1 MTEPA
6 GPHPAPPPDP
16 PPGHPPLPPTGPP
29 TGPPPPLPPATR
41 WGPPPAYPPPGYGWA
56 PPPPPPSSRR
66 RRWPVILLAVLLA
79 AVVVAA
85 AVLVP
90 RIVSDDND
98 DNDDERSGERTESD
112 PSPAAGLDL
121 DDVQVSE
128 PQRGHESGDLDYP
141 QSPPVGGPHNDI
153 WLDCGVY
160 DEPVPEENVV
170 HDLEHGT
177 IWITYGS
184 GLDADEVDALADA
197 LPQNGILSPYDDL
210 RAPVV
215 VTVWGRQLD
224 LTGADDPRLELFIEQ
239 FGEGV
244 TAPEPFASCAG
255 GATLEQLDQLGLD
268 V

>member
-1 MTEPA
+1 MTEPT

-29 TGPPPPLPPATR
+29 TGPPPPLPPATQ
-41 WGPPPAYPPPGYGWA
+41 GSPPPAYPPPGYGWA
-56 PPPPPPSSRR
+56 PPPPPPSPRR

-90 RIVSDDND
+90 RIVSDDHD
-98 DNDDERSGERTESD
+98 DNDQRAGERTESD
-112 PSPAAGLDL
+112 PGPAAGPDL
-121 DDVQVSE
+121 HDVQVFE
-128 PQRGHESGDLDYP
+128 PQPGHESGDLDYP
-141 QSPPVGGPHNDI
+141 QSPPVGGLHNDV

-177 IWITYGS
+177 IWITYAP

-215 VTVWGRQLD
+215 VTAWGRQLD
-224 LTGADDPRLELFIEQ
+224 LTGADDPRLELFVEQ

-255 GATLEQLDQLGLD
+255 GATLDQLDRLGLD
-268 V
+268 A